1 MALYQ
6 GIASA
11 MWLFVDTRCPL
22 RGCGVGPRLRVEAF
36 SLRLH
41 CGASLRWGG
50 RGVRPYVIFC
60 WATMFIDEAK
70 IRVKAGDGGNGCMAF
85 RREKFVPRGG
95 PSGGDGGKGGDI
107 WMESSERHNTLV
119 HFRFN
124 PEYKAERGRHG
135 EGAKKTGRDGEGI
148 VLKVPVGTIVFDEDT
163 GEKVHDFSRAD
174 ERVVIARGGRGGRG
188 NAQFA
193 TSTHQA
199 PREHEDGR
207 PGEERNF
214 RLELK
219 LLADVGLVGYPN
231 VGKSTLISVISAARP
246 KVADYPFTTLEP
258 NLGVVAVGDSPNVET
273 RLASSPRA
281 KKTRQAASL
290 TSRRNEVSF
299 VVADIPGLIEGAHAG
314 SGLGTQFLRHIERTR
329 LLVHMV
335 DVSDSSGRADVVKD
349 VDVIR
354 GELASFGAGLE
365 TKPTLMIASKID
377 VANPEKLKK
386 LKQWATRKKL
396 KLYPISAVTG
406 EGIEKLKYAMAE
418 GVEKVRKTLT
428 GAQGETKIPRS
439 SG

>member
-1 MALYQ
+1 
-6 GIASA
+6 
-11 MWLFVDTRCPL
+11 
-22 RGCGVGPRLRVEAF
+22 
-36 SLRLH
+36 
-41 CGASLRWGG
+41 
-50 RGVRPYVIFC
+50 
-60 WATMFIDEAK
+60 MFIDEAK

-95 PSGGDGGKGGDI
+95 PSGGDGGRGGDV

-135 EGAKKTGRDGEGI
+135 EGDKKTGRDGESI
-148 VLKVPVGTIVFDEDT
+148 LLKVPVGTIVYDEDT
-163 GEKVHDFSRAD
+163 GEIVHDFSHAD
-174 ERVVIARGGRGGRG
+174 EKVIIARGGRGGRG

-207 PGEERNF
+207 PGEDRNF

-231 VGKSTLISVISAARP
+231 VGKSTLISRISAAKP

-258 NLGVVAVGDSPNVET
+258 NLGVVLVGDKGKE
-273 RLASSPRA
+273 
-281 KKTRQAASL
+281 
-290 TSRRNEVSF
+290 ESF
-299 VVADIPGLIEGAHAG
+299 VVADIPGLIEGAHTGA
-314 SGLGTQFLRHIERTR
+314 GLGTQFLRHIERTR

-335 DVSDSSGRADVVKD
+335 DVSDSSGRPDVIQD

-354 GELASFGAGLE
+354 GELENFGAGLE
-365 TKPTLMIASKID
+365 NKPTLMVASKID

-396 KLYPISAVTG
+396 KLYSISAVTG
-406 EGIEKLKYAMAE
+406 EGIDKLKFAMAE
-418 GVEKVRKTLT
+418 EVDLAREAAAAAAVNIEQDRFS
-428 GAQGETKIPRS
+428 ERDV
-439 SG
+439 